1 MTSSGLRGLVL
12 FSCAALL
19 TAQAPAPQKPASQ
32 GLEASWDIG
41 EVLQGISTH
50 ASKLM
55 PMLDKIDAG
64 QWLQKGAPE
73 AYASQLQSSKDQA
86 RSIAESAKAL
96 ARHPE
101 QLSATIE
108 VYFRIQGLETLA
120 NSVAEAMR
128 KYQTPQD
135 AQALVALV
143 AQNSANRDRLQK
155 YIVNLAAE
163 RERDLQV
170 MDREAQRCRG
180 MLSEPAGKSGK
191 KK

>member
-1 MTSSGLRGLVL
+1 MTSSGVRGLVL

-19 TAQAPAPQKPASQ
+19 TAQAPAPQQPA

-41 EVLQGISTH
+41 AVLQEISAH
-50 ASKLM
+50 ASKMM

-64 QWLQKGAPE
+64 QWTKKGAPD
-73 AYASQLQSSKDQA
+73 AYSSQLQSSRDQA
-86 RSIAESAKAL
+86 RTLAESAKNL

-108 VYFRIQGLETLA
+108 VYFRIQGLETMT
-120 NSVAEAMR
+120 NSLAEAMR
-128 KYQTPQD
+128 KYESPES
-135 AQALVALV
+135 AQGLLALV
-143 AQNSANRDRLQK
+143 AQNAGNRDRLQK

-163 RERDLQV
+163 REHDLQI

-180 MLSEPAGKSGK
+180 MLVEPAPPKSGK